1 MALLHE
7 HYLAARRVERLTRD
21 VAAPVPADLPAPP
34 RHRPAVL
41 VVCQLF
47 HVPLGYADVIDILH
61 PGEMLLFLQV
71 G

>member
-7 HYLAARRVERLTRD
+7 HYLATRRVERLSRD
-21 VAAPVPADLPAPP
+21 VPAPVPADLPAPP

-41 VVCQLF
+41 VIRQLF
-47 HVPLGYADVIDILH
+47 HATFGYADVIDILP
-61 PGEMLLFLQV
+61 PGEMLLFPQV